1 MKDTQPLPT
10 AAVRPGRWSELGQG
24 RGRPRS
30 LARCGAS
37 PSRPVGPGGDSREQL
52 LLYVLGEKLQ
62 LKVGEGNFPRVLP
75 LLKILLQHFLVI
87 CFRRS
92 KRMGC
97 WL

>member
-1 MKDTQPLPT
+1 MKDAHPLP
-10 AAVRPGRWSELGQG
+10 AEGS
-24 RGRPRS
+24 GRPRPARNPGPAQPCSGPGCADS
-30 LARCGAS
+30 LRS
-37 PSRPVGPGGDSREQL
+37 PVGWGGYLREQL

-62 LKVGEGNFPRVLP
+62 LKVGQGNFPGVLP
-75 LLKILLQHFLVI
+75 LLKILFRHFLVI

>member
-1 MKDTQPLPT
+1 MEAQPLPT
-10 AAVRPGRWSELGQG
+10 KAARPAGRSARGAPAEASSSQG
-24 RGRPRS
+24 RG
-30 LARCGAS
+30 GAL
-37 PSRPVGPGGDSREQL
+37 RGPAAQGGDLREQL

-62 LKVGEGNFPRVLP
+62 LKVGQGDLPGVLP
-75 LLKILLQHFLVI
+75 LLKILLRRFLVI